1 MRLLLDT
8 HFLIWMVVLPSELS
22 ATERATLTNPDHE
35 LIVSPVSLWE
45 LRVKWNQ
52 LDRDGNRK
60 GALDPA
66 QAFSYIEGNAIELAM
81 LTGADTVTSLA
92 VPLAHRDP
100 FDEMLLIHADRLGAR
115 LFTRD
120 RLLADHPLAYRP

>member
-8 HFLIWMVVLPSELS
+8 HFLVWMVILPTQL
-22 ATERATLTNPDHE
+22 TRIERATLTAPEHE
-35 LIVSPVSLWE
+35 LVVSPVSIWE

-52 LDRDGNRK
+52 RDRDGNRK
-60 GALDPA
+60 GALDPDRA
-66 QAFSYIEGNAIELAM
+66 LAYIAGNSIELAM
-81 LTGADTVTSLA
+81 LTGADTATSLA

-100 FDEMLLIHADRLGAR
+100 FDEMLLIHADRLGAK

-120 RLLADHPLAYRP
+120 RLLAGHPLAYR